1 MQEGPQLAN
10 ALTLTPALKLR
21 FSKSDNEELLIVTL
35 NDFAKTMD
43 QLKHKDSSWHFLAV
57 LALAKNED
65 EAQIFRSRIK
75 ETIRNEEYKNITIID
90 ALSTPLGVEAYEH
103 YVDFSAMSLYY
114 QHNNGQQSKEN
125 AKKAKDVLERDWRD
139 RIREGQFT
147 IYTYANQEGERVDGA
162 NAVHVILQ
170 TIVLN
175 KFRYISDFTKG
186 LTETQL
192 KLTQAKT
199 VSRIGMADTDVKLA

>member
-1 MQEGPQLAN
+1 MKVLGDYFLAGDSAKIYKYNQEIIENTKTTAKLVQEGPQLAN

-103 YVDFSAMSLYY
+103 YVDFSAMSLY
-114 QHNNGQQSKEN
+114 
-125 AKKAKDVLERDWRD
+125 
-139 RIREGQFT
+139 
-147 IYTYANQEGERVDGA
+147 
-162 NAVHVILQ
+162 
-170 TIVLN
+170 
-175 KFRYISDFTKG
+175 
-186 LTETQL
+186 
-192 KLTQAKT
+192 
-199 VSRIGMADTDVKLA
+199 